1 MIGAGFSFM
10 TDTRFDYVVW
20 TTESLENGGV
30 WTTEGEPIQGTGEAV
45 KLPGWLGVAAG
56 GDALRYGD
64 APQRFYKVEVR
75 QRK

>member
-10 TDTRFDYVVW
+10 TDARFDYVIW
-20 TTESLENGGV
+20 TTESLVSPIV
-30 WTTEGEPIQGTGEAV
+30 WTPGEPIQGTGEAV

-75 QRK
+75 QRQN

>member
-10 TDTRFDYVVW
+10 TAAYVIW
-20 TTESLENGGV
+20 TAESLENGGV
-30 WTTEGEPIQGTGEAV
+30 WTPGEPIQV

-64 APQRFYKVEVR
+64 VPQRFYKVEVR
-75 QRK
+75 QRQN